1 MNIPKF
7 VTPNLITLL
16 RVAFVPVGAFTLFK
30 NGGEDPMWQYIS
42 WTIFFILG
50 LSDIL
55 DGKLARSRGAVTELG
70 KFLDPVAD
78 KFMLGTAMISLSIL
92 ERMPWWIT
100 IVILAREIAIT
111 ILRLAVLKRGVIPA
125 NKGGKIKAMMQS
137 FGVGF
142 YVLPL
147 SPSLFWFRDGFM
159 YIAIILTILTGLYY
173 VKSAFSP
180 NPPQTP
186 NSPQSPDSH

>member
-1 MNIPKF
+1 MRIPKF
-7 VTPNLITLL
+7 VTPNLITVL

-30 NGGEDPMWQYIS
+30 NGGDDPMWQYIS

-78 KFMLGTAMISLSIL
+78 KFMLGTAMVSLSIL
-92 ERMPWWIT
+92 GRMPWWIT
-100 IVILAREIAIT
+100 AVILAREIGVT

-147 SPSLFWFRDGFM
+147 SPSFFWFRDGFM

-173 VKSAFSP
+173 VKSAFSQ
-180 NPPQTP
+180 NPPHAP
-186 NSPQSPDSH
+186 NDPKLH